1 MTGKQKKA
9 LAALVRAPTREQA
22 AREAGCSTSSI
33 RRWMSQDPAFREAYK
48 EAFSEMMTEATRET
62 QRSMSP
68 AITTLKE
75 IVENEDQSA
84 TARISAAR
92 SILEYGMRMTE
103 QLDVLDRLDA
113 LEAAIEGERD

>member
-1 MTGKQKKA
+1 
-9 LAALVRAPTREQA
+9 
-22 AREAGCSTSSI
+22 
-33 RRWMSQDPAFREAYK
+33 
-48 EAFSEMMTEATRET
+48 
-62 QRSMSP
+62 MSP